1 MRDLSDQRKN
11 YEWGQLMEAELKS
24 HPMDQFDHWFEEYRP
39 VCSGEANAM
48 MLSTLGQKGA
58 TARVVLLKMYDP
70 SGFVFFSN
78 YESRK
83 GEELLNDDRAGLL
96 FFWQELQRQVRVQ
109 GRVERI
115 SEQESAAYFSSRPRA
130 SQLGAW
136 ASHQSEVISD
146 REELESRFE
155 KLQKEFE
162 GKEIQKPKNW
172 GGYRLKPEQMEFWQG
187 RSSRLHDRLEYY
199 RADDTWKVRRL
210 AP

>member
-1 MRDLSDQRKN
+1 
-11 YEWGQLMEAELKS
+11 
-24 HPMDQFDHWFEEYRP
+24 
-39 VCSGEANAM
+39 VCSGEVNAM
-48 MLSTLGQKGA
+48 VLSTLGQKGA
-58 TARVVLLKMYDP
+58 TARVVLLKMYDA

-83 GEELLNDDRAGLL
+83 GEELLIDDRAGLL

-115 SEQESAAYFSSRPRA
+115 SEQESATYFSSRPRA

-155 KLQKEFE
+155 ILQNEFE
-162 GKEIQKPKNW
+162 GKEIQKPRNW

-199 RADDTWKVRRL
+199 RAKDTWKVRRL

>member
-11 YEWGQLMEAELKS
+11 YDWGQLTEADIKL
-24 HPMDQFDHWFEEYRP
+24 HPMDQFDRWFDEYRP
-39 VCSGEANAM
+39 VCLGEANAM

-58 TARVVLLKMYDP
+58 TARVVLLKMYGP

-83 GEELLNDDRAGLL
+83 GQDLLHDDRAGLL

-136 ASHQSEVISD
+136 SSHQSEIIKD
-146 REELESRFE
+146 RVELESRLG

-162 GKEIQKPKNW
+162 GKEVQKPQNW
-172 GGYRLKPEQMEFWQG
+172 GGYRLQPEQMEFWQG
-187 RSSRLHDRLEYY
+187 RPSRLHDRLEYY
-199 RADDTWKVRRL
+199 RVRDVWKVRRL

>member
-11 YEWGQLMEAELKS
+11 YDWGQLTEADIKS
-24 HPMDQFDHWFEEYRP
+24 HPMDQFDRWFDEYRP
-39 VCSGEANAM
+39 VCLGEANAM

-58 TARVVLLKMYDP
+58 TARVVLLKMYGP

-83 GEELLNDDRAGLL
+83 GQDFLHDDRAGLL
-96 FFWQELQRQVRVQ
+96 FFCHELKRQVRVQ

-136 ASHQSEVISD
+136 SSHQSEIIKD
-146 REELESRFE
+146 RVELESRLG

-162 GKEIQKPKNW
+162 GKEVQKPQNW
-172 GGYRLKPEQMEFWQG
+172 GGYRLQPEQMEFWQG
-187 RSSRLHDRLEYY
+187 RPSRLHDRLEYY
-199 RADDTWKVRRL
+199 RVRDVWKVRRL

>member
-11 YEWGQLMEAELKS
+11 YDWGQLTEADIKS
-24 HPMDQFDHWFEEYRP
+24 HPMDQFDRWFDEYRP
-39 VCSGEANAM
+39 VCLGEANAM

-58 TARVVLLKMYDP
+58 TARVVLLKMYGP

-83 GEELLNDDRAGLL
+83 GQDLLHDDRAGLL

-115 SEQESAAYFSSRPRA
+115 SEQESATYFSSRPRA

-136 ASHQSEVISD
+136 SSHQSEVIKD
-146 REELESRFE
+146 RVELESRLE

-162 GKEIQKPKNW
+162 GKEVQKPQNW
-172 GGYRLKPEQMEFWQG
+172 GGYRLQPEQMEFWQG
-187 RSSRLHDRLEYY
+187 RPSRLHDRLEYY
-199 RADDTWKVRRL
+199 RVRDLWKVRRL

>member
-1 MRDLSDQRKN
+1 MKDLSDQRKN
-11 YEWGQLMEAELKS
+11 YEWGQLMEGDLKS

-39 VCSGEANAM
+39 VCSGEVNAM
-48 MLSTLGQKGA
+48 MLSTMGAMGA

-83 GEELLNDDRAGLL
+83 GGELLKDDRAGLL

-109 GRVERI
+109 GRVQRL
-115 SEQESAAYFSSRPRA
+115 SEEESTAYFSSRPRT

-136 ASHQSEVISD
+136 ASHQSQVIKD
-146 REELESRFE
+146 REELESGFE
-155 KLQKEFE
+155 KLKMEFE
-162 GKEIQKPKNW
+162 GKDIKKPNNW
-172 GGYRLKPEQMEFWQG
+172 GGYRLQPERMEFWQG

-199 RADDTWKVRRL
+199 RAENTWKVRRL